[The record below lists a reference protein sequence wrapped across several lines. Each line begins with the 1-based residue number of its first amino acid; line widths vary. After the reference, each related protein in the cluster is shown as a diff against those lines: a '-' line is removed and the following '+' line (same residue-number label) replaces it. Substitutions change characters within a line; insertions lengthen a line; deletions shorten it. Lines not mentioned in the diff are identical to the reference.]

1 MLNQRRRKSIP
12 CAEKEVITAEPY
24 FTPAA
29 MFYFLFLGR
38 VIIGR
43 SVTMGQIEQI
53 VKRVEKRLR
62 QRSLDFHSREDNI
75 LAKHD
80 GNAGI

>member
-1 MLNQRRRKSIP
+1 MLNQRRRKSVP
-12 CAEKEVITAEPY
+12 CAEKEVITAEPL

-38 VIIGR
+38 LIIGR
-43 SVTMGQIEQI
+43 SVAMEQIEQI
-53 VKRVEKRLR
+53 VKRAEKRLR
-62 QRSLDFHSREDNI
+62 QRSLDFHHGVDNI